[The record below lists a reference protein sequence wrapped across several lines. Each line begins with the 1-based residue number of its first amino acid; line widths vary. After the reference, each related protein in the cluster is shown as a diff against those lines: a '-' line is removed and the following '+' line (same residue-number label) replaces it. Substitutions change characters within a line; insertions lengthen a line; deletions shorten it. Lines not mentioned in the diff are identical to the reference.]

1 MAFKVDRST
10 IMGDILD
17 RDPAAAA
24 YFLQMGMHCLSCPA
38 SRMESLE
45 EACEVHGVE
54 VEELLLGKNYYIDTS
69 MGASEGLSPEQ
80 AVRMFRKHDSEKILF
95 GSDCPWENP
104 RTTFEYID
112 SLPVPDAMK
121 ENIFCRNAL
130 RLLKPNK

>member
-54 VEELLLGKNYYIDTS
+54 VEELLLNLTRHF
-69 MGASEGLSPEQ
+69 AEE
-80 AVRMFRKHDSEKILF
+80 E
-95 GSDCPWENP
+95 
-104 RTTFEYID
+104 
-112 SLPVPDAMK
+112 
-121 ENIFCRNAL
+121 
-130 RLLKPNK
+130 

>member
-1 MAFKVDRST
+1 M
-10 IMGDILD
+10 MWN
-17 RDPAAAA
+17 
-24 YFLQMGMHCLSCPA
+24 
-38 SRMESLE
+38 
-45 EACEVHGVE
+45 E